1 MKSTFPGEETA
12 DGVKCMDAAV
22 CAVSLW
28 GQNNM
33 VSYRLAVMWVSIWGG
48 GGSCSCRRYWVAR
61 HCSW

>member
-48 GGSCSCRRYWVAR
+48 GEVAVVEDIG
-61 HCSW
+61 